1 MPRILGWLGI
11 IALAVCARW
20 FDSAVLRAACVPAL
34 LLLIAS
40 SAPAPMRR
48 PLIVLAVLTALP
60 IGFGFGDTLLDA
72 TPALIAALVGWM
84 FARTLLRG
92 RRPLIARAVVAMDG
106 PQLLEDPAVARYT
119 RRLTLIW
126 ALYQAALAAI
136 ALLLA
141 LCAWY
146 GPQRWPAL
154 PGPRLF
160 GVVWLP
166 LCVAAL
172 VLAEFV
178 LRPRLLPQAPTHSL
192 YAFVRGL
199 VRAWPLLLAE

>member
-1 MPRILGWLGI
+1 MSRVLGWLGI

-20 FDSAVLRAACVPAL
+20 FDSAPLRAVCVPAL

-40 SAPAPMRR
+40 SAPMTMRL

-60 IGFGFGDTLLDA
+60 IGLGFGDALLDT
-72 TPALIAALVGWM
+72 TPALVAALVGWM
-84 FARTLLRG
+84 FARTLLRD

-136 ALLLA
+136 ALILA

-146 GPQRWPAL
+146 GPLRWPAL

-166 LCVAAL
+166 LAVAAL

-178 LRPRLLPQAPTHSL
+178 LRPRLLPQAPPRSL
-192 YAFVRGL
+192 YAFVRDL
-199 VRAWPLLLAE
+199 VRAWPALLAE

>member
-1 MPRILGWLGI
+1 MLGWLGI

-20 FDSAVLRAACVPAL
+20 LDSAVLRAACVPAL
-34 LLLIAS
+34 LLLVAS
-40 SAPAPMRR
+40 GAPASMRR
-48 PLIVLAVLTALP
+48 SLLVMAALTVLP
-60 IGFGFGDTLLDA
+60 IGFGHGDALLDA

-106 PQLLEDPAVARYT
+106 PQMLEDPAVARYA

-126 ALYQAALAAI
+126 ASFQAALALI
-136 ALLLA
+136 ALILA

-160 GVVWLP
+160 GVVLLP
-166 LCVAAL
+166 LAVAAL
-172 VLAEFV
+172 ILAEFA
-178 LRPRLLPQAPTHSL
+178 LRPRLLPQAPPRSL
-192 YAFVRGL
+192 YAFVRDL
-199 VRAWPLLLAE
+199 ARAWPALLAE